1 MEQWITLLLQV
12 PLVAVFI
19 WFVLERDKRDAVMSA
34 AREQREQTADAQRE
48 EQWRTFMLER
58 DRLLV
63 AGMSDVS
70 VRMQELGKLTAS
82 QYAETRAR
90 IDALELLMR
99 SHNGRA
105 EGIARDLAAL
115 DGMTRGLLERRKEER
130 QR

>member
-19 WFVLERDKRDAVMSA
+19 WFVLERDKRDAATAA